1 MALRIKL
8 DVDLKELKNFGFL
21 EAEQYYYP
29 KEDCVVELR
38 ISKTDRRLYII
49 AYDLEYDVIIEDIDL
64 LFDLIKTSLVEKV

>member
-1 MALRIKL
+1 MLRIK
-8 DVDLKELKNFGFL
+8 DNINLKELKKFGFL

-64 LFDLIKTSLVEKV
+64 LFDLIKAGLVEKV

>member
-1 MALRIKL
+1 MLRIK
-8 DVDLKELKNFGFL
+8 DNIDLKELKNFGFL

-38 ISKTDRRLYII
+38 ISKTDRILYII

-64 LFDLIKTSLVEKV
+64 IFDIIEAGVVEKV

>member
-1 MALRIKL
+1 MLRIK
-8 DVDLKELKNFGFL
+8 DNIDLKELKNFGFL

-38 ISKTDRRLYII
+38 ISKADRRLYII

-64 LFDLIKTSLVEKV
+64 LFNLIEAGIV